1 MLCLTVMI
9 LVRDPAEVPRVR
21 DLLAAMQAN
30 ALSSPE
36 KAKEL
41 ADGLADYHR
50 DPAFRQHTTMAG
62 LIGESLARLDRILRS

>member
-1 MLCLTVMI
+1 M
-9 LVRDPAEVPRVR
+9 E
-21 DLLAAMQAN
+21 AN
-30 ALSSPE
+30 ALSAPE

-50 DPAFRQHTTMAG
+50 DPAFRQHTTMAS